1 MRKYISFLSL
11 YKIPIA
17 PLTFGLC
24 GTLPFI
30 FLSLA
35 IWICAYELK
44 LMALYNLINYSIVIL
59 SFVGAIHWGAAMIRE
74 DINYKW
80 YFISIIPALL
90 SWFLIMG
97 FITNYLI
104 IFIILMILFL
114 IIFFIDVRAVRNK
127 ILPEWYL
134 PLRKVITIIVF
145 LSLGSVCLAININ
158 VI

>member
-1 MRKYISFLSL
+1 MLKYLSFINL

-17 PLTFGLC
+17 PLIFGLS

-30 FLSLA
+30 LLSIA
-35 IWICAYELK
+35 IWICSYELK
-44 LMALYNLINYSIVIL
+44 LMALYNLINYSIIIL

-74 DINYKW
+74 DTNYKW

-97 FITNYLI
+97 FIANYLL

-114 IIFFIDVRAVRNK
+114 SMFFIDIRAVRNK
-127 ILPEWYL
+127 ILPHWYL
-134 PLRKVITIIVF
+134 PLRKIITIIVF